1 MAQLVSRRGFLEAG
15 ATALALAAITPF
27 SISYATDSSDFLKQY
42 AQPGREGIVV
52 GVPFGKRDPQSEYLG
67 KNIAEKNGFGLVLAH
82 VPGPHRVYYPGQG
95 SHAKIT
101 DMEFTQET
109 RNVYDEFLKNL
120 RIASGIDSI
129 DHNFVVIVAGG
140 RKNYPYVDA
149 ITMGYSPSE
158 HRQIRDIYNRLLS
171 SLPLDVEK
179 RQLLFMKEDRIRLP
193 YQTLQNEGLLLHG
206 NRGIGIVTSGMD
218 DKTKDEYSD
227 LISKWTG
234 YIASKFKPNPN
245 VEILT
250 LPEGIQGR
258 FTRIPGKKLEAIIS
272 APHGWDVFSDH
283 IAEEIARSLDL
294 NALLA
299 HGFTATH
306 NEKLSKI
313 NVNRPTEGAGMYQ
326 YERHTGR
333 ARNIYG
339 LYKER
344 VIGLAQGNKPLLVE
358 VHTNNHSE
366 VKDRIEIAT
375 KGISGK
381 TAEKLLETYKR
392 SLNEERQKNSS
403 VTEVS
408 IGIEPLDTILMN
420 AYGAKEV
427 GIIGDFQRAMHF
439 DIPVPLFYSSKD
451 SGIGNPNLEAY
462 TRIMTKVVQAA
473 ISLR

>member
-67 KNIAEKNGFGLVLAH
+67 KNIAEQNGFGFVSAH
-82 VPGPHRVYYPGQG
+82 VPKPFRIYYPGEG
-95 SHAKIT
+95 DKAKIV
-101 DMEFTQET
+101 DVDFTQQA
-109 RNVYDEFLKNL
+109 RAVYDGFLNNM
-120 RIASGIDSI
+120 RDASKAKSI
-129 DHNFVVIVAGG
+129 DHYFNIMVAGG

-149 ITMGYSPSE
+149 ITMGYSSAE
-158 HRQIRDIYNRLLS
+158 RLQMRDIYNKLFA
-171 SLPLDVEK
+171 SLPADVEK
-179 RQLLFMKEDRIRLP
+179 RQLLFMRGDRIKIL
-193 YQTLQNEGLLLHG
+193 YQTLQNEGVLLHG
-206 NRGIGIVTSGMD
+206 NRSIGIVTSGMD
-218 DKTKDEYSD
+218 DATKDAYSK
-227 LISKWTG
+227 LFSGWTKE
-234 YIASKFKPNPN
+234 IASSFKPNPN
-245 VEILT
+245 VEILA
-250 LPEGIQGR
+250 LAEGIQGR
-258 FTRIPGKKLEAIIS
+258 FTRIPGKKLEAIVA

-299 HGFTATH
+299 HGFTATY
-306 NEKLSKI
+306 NEQLSKI

-392 SLNEERQKNSS
+392 SLNEERQNNSS
-403 VTEVS
+403 VTEIS

-420 AYGAKEV
+420 AHGAKEV

-451 SGIGNPNLEAY
+451 SGIGSPSLEAY

-473 ISLR
+473 TSLR